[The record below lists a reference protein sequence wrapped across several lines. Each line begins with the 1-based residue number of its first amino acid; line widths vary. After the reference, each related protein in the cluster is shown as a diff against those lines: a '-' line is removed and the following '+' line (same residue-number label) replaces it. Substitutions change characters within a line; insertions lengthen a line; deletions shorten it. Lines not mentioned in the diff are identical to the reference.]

1 MPQFYANPL
10 PIFRPAMRLISSITK
25 ANQAV
30 VTTSFAN
37 NYIVGTKVRLVIPEY
52 LGMPQANLQIVTVIT
67 ILGPTSFAVDLN
79 TLAFEPFVVPDPLPA
94 HVTTTALAVPVGE
107 INGILT
113 AATQNIL
120 PFR

>member
-10 PIFRPAMRLISSITK
+10 PIFRPAMRLISSITN
-25 ANQAV
+25 ALQAV
-30 VTTSFAN
+30 ITTSFAN
-37 NYIVGTKVRLVIPEY
+37 NYIVGTKIRLVIPGY
-52 LGMPQANLQIVTVIT
+52 LGMPQANLQVVTVLT
-67 ILGPTSFAVDLN
+67 ILGPTSFTIDLN
-79 TLAFEPFVVPDPLPA
+79 TTAYEPFVVPDPLPA

>member
-10 PIFRPAMRLISSITK
+10 PIFRPAMRLISSITN

-30 VTTSFAN
+30 ITTTFAN
-37 NYIVGTKVRLVIPEY
+37 SYIVGTKVRLVIPVY
-52 LGMPQANLQIVTVIT
+52 LGMPQANLQVVTVLT
-67 ILGPTSFAVDLN
+67 ILGPTSFSTDLN
-79 TLAFEPFVVPDPLPA
+79 TTAFEPFVVPAPLPA